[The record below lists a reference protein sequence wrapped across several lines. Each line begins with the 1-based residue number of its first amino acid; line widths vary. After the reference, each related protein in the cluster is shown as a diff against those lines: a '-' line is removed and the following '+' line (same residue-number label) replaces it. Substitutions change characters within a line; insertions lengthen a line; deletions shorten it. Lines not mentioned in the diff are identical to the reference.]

1 MGAYLTFLDV
11 AGFVALLLWGVHMV
25 QTGIQR
31 AFGPRLRTMLGVAL
45 GNRIYAFFAGL
56 GVTALLQSST
66 ATGLIVAGF
75 AASGLVGLVP
85 ALGAMLGAN
94 VGTTL
99 IVQVLSFDISRIAPV
114 LVLVGVIMFR
124 RGNASHVRDFGRVFI
139 GLGLLLLSLH
149 LLLAQLEPYRD
160 LPALRWVL
168 QALSGHPG
176 LAILLAAA
184 LAWAAHSSVAVV
196 VLVMSFSAQGLL
208 PMDVAF
214 ALVLGANLGTAINP
228 LLEGSAKD
236 DPQARRLP
244 LGNLLN
250 RAAGVLIG
258 LALLDAVHPWMTQL
272 AGDNARAVANFHTA
286 FNLLLAAVFL
296 PLLTP
301 YAALLRRWLPSHP
314 DETDPGR
321 PMYLDSA
328 ARGMPVVALGNAA
341 REALRM
347 ADTLQTMLHHSREA
361 LAGADRKRIS
371 EARRLDDILDRL
383 NGAIK
388 TYVAGLDQDELT
400 AEDRRRANEILVFI
414 TNLEHA
420 GDVVDK
426 NLLNDIGRLNKR
438 GLTFSPEGRRELD
451 DMHGRLEVNLRLAA
465 SLFVTE
471 DARAARLLAAEKEIF
486 RNMEIAATQAHF
498 DRLRSGRIDTTETSG
513 LHLDVLR
520 DLRRINSHLVASAAY
535 SVLENP
541 AGSPA
546 APFEAA
552 GETEVVTTPK

>member
-1 MGAYLTFLDV
+1 MNPYLTLFDI

-45 GNRIYAFFAGL
+45 GNRVYAFFAGL
-56 GVTALLQSST
+56 GVTAILQSST

-75 AASGLVGLVP
+75 AANGLVGLVP

-99 IVQVLSFDISRIAPV
+99 IVQVLSFDISRIAPI
-114 LVLVGVIMFR
+114 LVLIGVVMFR
-124 RGNASHVRDFGRVFI
+124 RGNATHVRDFGRVFI

-160 LPALRWVL
+160 LPELRTALE
-168 QALSGHPG
+168 ALSGQPG
-176 LAILLAAA
+176 LAILLAAV

-208 PMDVAF
+208 PIDVAF
-214 ALVLGANLGTAINP
+214 ALVLGANLGTAVNP
-228 LLEGSAKD
+228 MLEGTAKD

-244 LGNLLN
+244 LGNFIN
-250 RAAGVLIG
+250 RVIGVLIG
-258 LALLDAVHPWMTQL
+258 LALLHHIHPWMTGL
-272 AGDNARAVANFHTA
+272 AGDNARAVANFHTV
-286 FNLLLAAVFL
+286 FNLALAAVFL

-301 YAALLRRWLPSHP
+301 YAALLRRWLPSNP
-314 DETDPGR
+314 AKADPGR

-328 ARGMPVVALGNAA
+328 ARSMPVVALGNAA

-361 LAGADRKRIS
+361 LAGADRKRIA
-371 EARRLDDILDRL
+371 EARRLDDVLDRL

-400 AEDRRRANEILVFI
+400 AEDRRRADEILTFI

-420 GDVVDK
+420 GDVIDK
-426 NLLNDIGRLNKR
+426 NLLNDISKLNKR

-451 DMHGRLEVNLRLAA
+451 EMHGRLEVNLRLAA

-471 DARAARLLAAEKEIF
+471 DTRAARLLAAEKEAF
-486 RNMEIAATQAHF
+486 RGLETRATQAHF
-498 DRLRSGRIDTTETSG
+498 ERLRSGRIDTTETSA

-535 SVLENP
+535 GALENRD
-541 AGSPA
+541 GSPPGSLEPSGVAEPA
-546 APFEAA
+546 ATSE
-552 GETEVVTTPK
+552 